1 MTVFATYTYNE
12 YLEGYEIL
20 SFHATENQARKELDN
35 YLDEDDTGIIEV
47 DLSSKKKAVDV
58 LNAALYRKWPD
69 R

>member
-1 MTVFATYTYNE
+1 MKVYAVYTYNE
-12 YLEGYEIL
+12 YLEGFEIL
-20 SFHATENQARKELDN
+20 SFHATENQAGKELDN
-35 YLDEDDTGIIEV
+35 YADEDDSGIIEV

>member
-1 MTVFATYTYNE
+1 
-12 YLEGYEIL
+12 
-20 SFHATENQARKELDN
+20 TENQARKELDD
-35 YLDEDDTGIIEV
+35 YLDEDDAGIIEV